1 MNKQIVCLSKS
12 ILVALVLVLLTACA
26 TTSLPVEE
34 PPQAVS
40 FSDGVESPVPAK
52 LGMVLIKPFI
62 QFEKYK
68 IRKSWMK
75 DLEEGLK
82 NKLTAMLGSSTRF
95 DNTEKDAINVTGEIL
110 SWRRNTA
117 TFNTDVVDITI
128 KYEFSA
134 EDGTLLLTKSRT
146 SSGSDSSWGAI
157 REYMTVLATHKAI
170 SDSISKLSK
179 RVKEELPASW
189 HTYAQKQEAVRR
201 HIASNLKKEARHFR
215 VTASKAVVRKM
226 PDAEAREVASL
237 PRADLVHVTGSL
249 PSGWFQVSREGKT
262 IGWIHSSLLREDFAS
277 APSYGPT
284 GAKKVTLAPAP
295 TGAARVDVTAAALD
309 FGTYHA
315 LVIGNNEYHDIQKL
329 HTAVN
334 DARAIAALLQ
344 DKYGFKTRLLLNA
357 TRADILKANNE
368 YRRRLGPRDNLII
381 YYAGHGWLD
390 KDADQGYWLPVD
402 ATEQDPTNWISNGSI
417 TDSLRAMDAKH
428 VLVIADSC
436 YSGKLAR
443 GINVRIRTK
452 NYYEKISRKKA
463 RTVMASGGLEPVAD
477 EGGKGTHSVF
487 ASALIEAL
495 NENQGVLDATLLFS
509 QIRRPV
515 MVNTDQT
522 PEYSDIRKAGHDGG
536 DFLFVRKK
544 KQ

>member
-1 MNKQIVCLSKS
+1 MNKQMVHLLNS
-12 ILVALVLVLLTACA
+12 LFVALVLMLLTACV

-34 PPQAVS
+34 PPKAVS
-40 FSDGVESPVPAK
+40 FSDGVESLVPAK
-52 LGMVLIKPFI
+52 LGKVRIKPLI

-75 DLEEGLK
+75 NIEEGFK
-82 NKLTAMLGSSTRF
+82 NKLKAMLGLSNLF
-95 DNTEKDAINVTGEIL
+95 DNTEKDAINVTVEIL
-110 SWRRNTA
+110 SWKRNTA
-117 TFNTDVVDITI
+117 TFLTDVVDITI

-134 EDGTLLLTKSRT
+134 EDGTLLLTEEIT
-146 SSGSDSSWGAI
+146 SNGSDSSWGAI

-189 HTYAQKQEAVRR
+189 HAYAQKQEAIYRR
-201 HIASNLKKEARHFR
+201 IAAELGKEDGYYR
-215 VTASKAVVRKM
+215 VVTTQAVVRGM
-226 PDAEAREVASL
+226 PDADAIGVSKLSQEE
-237 PRADLVHVTGSL
+237 LVHVTGSL
-249 PSGWFQVSREGKT
+249 PSGWLQVSREGKP
-262 IGWIHSSLLREDFAS
+262 IGWVHSSLLREDFAS
-277 APSYGPT
+277 LPSYRPVD
-284 GAKKVTLAPAP
+284 AQKVTLAPAP
-295 TGAARVDVTAAALD
+295 THAAQANVTAAALD

-329 HTAVN
+329 RTAVN
-334 DARAIAALLQ
+334 DARAVAALLQ
-344 DKYGFKTRLLLNA
+344 DKYGFKARLVLNA
-357 TRADILKANNE
+357 TRADIMRAING
-368 YRRRLGPRDNLII
+368 YRRRLGPRDNLLI

-402 ATEQDPTNWISNGSI
+402 ATEHDPTNWISNGSI
-417 TDSLRAMDAKH
+417 TDSLRAMEAKH

-522 PEYSDIRKAGHDGG
+522 PEYSDIRKAGHEGG
-536 DFLFVRKK
+536 DFLFV
-544 KQ
+544 KQKR